1 MRQKRKMSVLS
12 EDEKGLLRL
21 IAKADVNCD
30 FVKFFVSKNT
40 SVVRKHLDY
49 VHDSH
54 CNTKRDV
61 VKIIYDRHGIFGHFT
76 VVYTR
81 GAVVEVQEYTITNN
95 ELYEMLPYINRIVM
109 SKQYSEI
116 KKGF

>member
-1 MRQKRKMSVLS
+1 MSILS
-12 EDEKGLLRL
+12 EDEKGLLQL

-40 SVVRKHLDY
+40 SVVRKHLGY

-54 CNTKRDV
+54 CKTKRDV
-61 VKIIYDRHGIFGHFT
+61 AKIIYDRHGIFGHFT

-81 GAVVEVQEYTITNN
+81 GAEVEVREYAITNN
-95 ELYEMLPYINRIVM
+95 ELYEMIPYINRIVM
-109 SKQYSEI
+109 SKQYLEI